1 MTRMFPT
8 TVIRLRDPATR
19 MMSAIS
25 KVVYGLSEKRLV
37 FSLLVLLLWDE
48 FWVSILSGSGYLSHR
63 CFRLKSYLYL
73 KNGKD
78 K

>member
-25 KVVYGLSEKRLV
+25 KVVYGLPEKRLV

-48 FWVSILSGSGYLSHR
+48 FWVSIVSGSGYPSHR
-63 CFRLKSYLYL
+63 CFRLK
-73 KNGKD
+73 
-78 K
+78 